1 MSEIARDV
9 HVKQVKPKKQSSLWW
24 MYIPALLSVLV
35 FMIYPFVKGT
45 LITFTNWN
53 GFSQVY
59 QWVGFAQYERLFS
72 DPDTWHI
79 LKNTLLYGLGSTFFQ
94 NVVGLLYA
102 LLLNQSIK
110 TKAVTRTIVYLPVMI
125 SPLFMGYIWYFFFS
139 YDGGALN
146 DLLGVFG
153 ISPINAL
160 ASPSLN
166 PWIIVMIN
174 TYQYVG
180 IAMVVYLAG
189 LQSIPKDYYEAAQMD
204 GAKQGQQFF
213 TITLPLLMPS
223 ITINMVINIIGGLK
237 LFDVIIA
244 LTAGGPG
251 NASQSM
257 STFMYDLYF
266 KRQDAGYAATQ
277 GIFMAFV
284 ILINSFCAL
293 AYFKR
298 KETEMS

>member
-1 MSEIARDV
+1 
-9 HVKQVKPKKQSSLWW
+9 
-24 MYIPALLSVLV
+24 
-35 FMIYPFVKGT
+35 
-45 LITFTNWN
+45 
-53 GFSQVY
+53 
-59 QWVGFAQYERLFS
+59 
-72 DPDTWHI
+72 
-79 LKNTLLYGLGSTFFQ
+79 
-94 NVVGLLYA
+94 
-102 LLLNQSIK
+102 
-110 TKAVTRTIVYLPVMI
+110 MI
-125 SPLFMGYIWYFFFS
+125 SPLIMGYIWYFFFS

-189 LQSIPKDYYEAAQMD
+189 LQSIPRDYYEAAQMD

-244 LTAGGPG
+244 LTAGGPEMRHNPCPRLCMICISNG
-251 NASQSM
+251 RMPAMPQRKA
-257 STFMYDLYF
+257 YLWH
-266 KRQDAGYAATQ
+266 
-277 GIFMAFV
+277 
-284 ILINSFCAL
+284 LSF
-293 AYFKR
+293 
-298 KETEMS
+298 